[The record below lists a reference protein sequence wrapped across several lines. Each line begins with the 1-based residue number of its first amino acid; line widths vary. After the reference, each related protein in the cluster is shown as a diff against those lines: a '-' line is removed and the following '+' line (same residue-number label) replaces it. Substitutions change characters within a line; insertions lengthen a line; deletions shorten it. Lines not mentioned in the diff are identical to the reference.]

1 MSEQAG
7 GPPAERV
14 RFCLE
19 CGAVL
24 PFEQRECPVCGAAA
38 AEPGGPPT
46 VPCRVCGVSLE
57 AGRLFCPACGAE
69 QEAAPGPV
77 SAPPF
82 DRDDGDAARLD
93 LLAGVLA
100 TIGPLALLAAALVVL
115 AYAD

>member
-1 MSEQAG
+1 
-7 GPPAERV
+7 V

-38 AEPGGPPT
+38 AEAGGPPGM
-46 VPCRVCGVSLE
+46 PCRACGQALE
-57 AGRLFCPACGAE
+57 AGRLFCPACGLE
-69 QEAAPGPV
+69 QDPAPEPGP
-77 SAPPF
+77 APPF

-100 TIGPLALLAAALVVL
+100 GLGPLVLLAAVLAVL